1 MDLRNL
7 NNETETNETNE
18 VQLIPREITLTLSYT
33 TPTGERYDSAVR
45 SRIPDGDGRMMI
57 DRRVAILAGV
67 PWSQLSEYAQARITA
82 LATVSVYLVDMPD
95 WVNQWIQ
102 EDDDL
107 LFTLRGEVESHALAW
122 FRSVMGESATDEEAS
137 RVSISTS
144 YASTAQTS
152 KQ

>member
-7 NNETETNETNE
+7 NNEAETAQVET
-18 VQLIPREITLTLSYT
+18 VQLIPREITLNIAYT
-33 TPTGERYDSAVR
+33 APTGERYDSAVR

-57 DRRVAILAGV
+57 DRRTAVLAGV

-82 LATVSVYLVDMPD
+82 LATISVYLIDMPD

-122 FRSVMGESATDEEAS
+122 FRSVMGESATDEESS
-137 RVSISTS
+137 RVSISSS
-144 YASTAQTS
+144 YSASTQTI
-152 KQ
+152 K

>member
-7 NNETETNETNE
+7 NNEAETAQAETI
-18 VQLIPREITLTLSYT
+18 QLIPREITLNLAYT
-33 TPTGERYDSAVR
+33 APTGERYDSTVR

-57 DRRVAILAGV
+57 DRRTAVLAGV

-82 LATVSVYLVDMPD
+82 LATISVYLIDMPD

-122 FRSVMGESATDEEAS
+122 FRSVMGESATDEESS
-137 RVSISTS
+137 RVSISSS
-144 YASTAQTS
+144 YSASTQAI
-152 KQ
+152 K